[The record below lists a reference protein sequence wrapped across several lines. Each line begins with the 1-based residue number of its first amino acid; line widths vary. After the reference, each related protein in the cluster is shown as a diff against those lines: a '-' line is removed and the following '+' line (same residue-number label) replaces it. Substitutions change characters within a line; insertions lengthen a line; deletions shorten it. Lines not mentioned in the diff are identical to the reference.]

1 MTTNNLQMDIKNKLT
16 ETEER
21 RNLILQEQMK
31 KLEEQ
36 KQKEH

>member
-36 KQKEH
+36 KQKEY